1 MAGYVEAP
9 LAYDAVWALTFALQK
24 SIDNLHKTGKSLE
37 DFDYTDNVIKDVIM
51 SYLNITSFEGV
62 SVSGS
67 IFYGLISCHIF
78 VKTLGSTSR
87 SNINKFGNDKK
98 SE

>member
-1 MAGYVEAP
+1 MRVLESGKHILYIFQLAGYVEAP

-37 DFDYTDNVIKDVIM
+37 DFDYTDNEIKDVIM

-62 SVSGS
+62 SVS
-67 IFYGLISCHIF
+67 FTF
-78 VKTLGSTSR
+78 
-87 SNINKFGNDKK
+87 
-98 SE
+98 